1 MKKIIFS
8 ITCLLGIALTLCAQ
22 RIEYIDVQGNGIGK
36 TEPKAVE
43 AAIIQCVSQ
52 VNGLAIETQSQLN
65 AVEYISD
72 DTSVSSEL
80 FQRRVASATRGVV
93 SSYKII
99 STKKNDDGL
108 IEAVVSAKISKYKKG
123 KGADRLRI
131 AVLPFYTSKSDFP
144 VAGESVQSGEVS
156 RVATQSFVN
165 RMVDTRKFTVLD
177 REYANSVLQEKAT
190 IAKADTPMEEMC
202 KFGQVLGAD
211 YIVVGIVES
220 VSSQNKKVKMGMSG
234 LEATVSDSG
243 SAITLRF
250 IDIATRQI
258 KFSGIINSKVKLDS
272 NSQSPLL
279 DIFNQFSEQA
289 IKKVMDNIYPLRVI
303 AVEDDEVVLNQGG
316 DSIIEGDKYEMFAMG
331 DIIRDPY
338 TKESLG
344 RKETKCGVIEI
355 IRVKGKTSDGK
366 ILGDY
371 EKIKKIFGE
380 KEIVCRLMKEKAA
393 PQKQE
398 NLSEKKDVIW

>member
-1 MKKIIFS
+1 
-8 ITCLLGIALTLCAQ
+8 
-22 RIEYIDVQGNGIGK
+22 
-36 TEPKAVE
+36 
-43 AAIIQCVSQ
+43 
-52 VNGLAIETQSQLN
+52 
-65 AVEYISD
+65 
-72 DTSVSSEL
+72 
-80 FQRRVASATRGVV
+80 
-93 SSYKII
+93 
-99 STKKNDDGL
+99 
-108 IEAVVSAKISKYKKG
+108 
-123 KGADRLRI
+123 
-131 AVLPFYTSKSDFP
+131 
-144 VAGESVQSGEVS
+144 
-156 RVATQSFVN
+156 
-165 RMVDTRKFTVLD
+165 
-177 REYANSVLQEKAT
+177 
-190 IAKADTPMEEMC
+190 
-202 KFGQVLGAD
+202 
-211 YIVVGIVES
+211 
-220 VSSQNKKVKMGMSG
+220 MSG
-234 LEATVSDSG
+234 LEATVNDSG
-243 SAITLRF
+243 CAITLRF

-380 KEIVCRLMKEKAA
+380 KEIVCRLIKEKTT
-393 PQKQE
+393 PKKQE
-398 NLSEKKDVIW
+398 NLSNKKDIVW

>member
-8 ITCLLGIALTLCAQ
+8 ILCFLGLTLIVCAQ
-22 RIEYIDVQGNGIGK
+22 RIEYVEVQGNGIGK
-36 TEPKAVE
+36 NDSKAVE
-43 AAIIQCVSQ
+43 DAIIQCVSQ
-52 VNGLAIETQSQLN
+52 VNGLSIETQSQLN

-108 IEAVVSAKISKYKKG
+108 IEAVVSAKIAKYQKG

-131 AVLPFYTSKSDFP
+131 AVLPFYTSKSDFS
-144 VAGESVQSGEVS
+144 VAGESVHSGEVS
-156 RVATQSFVN
+156 RLATQSFVN

-177 REYANSVLQEKAT
+177 REYATSILQEKAT

-220 VSSQNKKVKMGMSG
+220 VSSQNKKVKMEMSG
-234 LEATVSDSG
+234 LKATVNDSG
-243 SAITLRF
+243 CAITLRF

-258 KFSGIINSKVKLDS
+258 KFSGIVNSKVKLDS

-331 DIIRDPY
+331 DVIKDPY

-393 PQKQE
+393 SKKQE
-398 NLSEKKDVIW
+398 KLSEKKDVIW